1 MWQIISGSLLLSLVH
16 AAIPNHWLPIVAV
29 GKSERW
35 TMRET
40 LHATALIG
48 AAHIASTVIIGILI
62 GLAGFQLSSSHAEL
76 THWVAPAVLAVLGV
90 IFIVSDFVGRGHH
103 HHDHFDG
110 ARQAKTK
117 RAVIGSM
124 VVAMFFSPCIELE
137 VYFLPAGVFGW
148 RGILVT
154 SAIYLVA
161 TVSTMLT
168 LVYIGTK
175 GLNRLNW
182 HIFEHHQKTLTGC
195 ILIVLAAVSFLID

>member
-35 TMRET
+35 TMHET
-40 LHATALIG
+40 LRATALIG

-76 THWVAPAVLAVLGV
+76 THWIAPAILAVLGV
-90 IFIVSDFVGRGHH
+90 VFIVADFVGRGHH
-103 HHDHFDG
+103 HHDHLDEASHG
-110 ARQAKTK
+110 RTK

-137 VYFLPAGVFGW
+137 VYFLPAGAFGW
-148 RGILVT
+148 SGILTT
-154 SAIYLVA
+154 SVIYLFA
-161 TVSTMLT
+161 TVGTMLL
-168 LVYIGTK
+168 LVYVGTK
-175 GLNRLNW
+175 GLSRLNW
-182 HIFEHHQKTLTGC
+182 HIFEHHQKTLTGA
-195 ILIVLAAVSFLID
+195 ILIALAALSFIID

>member
-16 AAIPNHWLPIVAV
+16 AAIPNHWLPIVAI

-40 LHATALIG
+40 MNATVLIG
-48 AAHIASTVIIGILI
+48 AAHIASTIIIGVLI
-62 GLAGFQLSSSHAEL
+62 GLAGFRLSSNHAEL
-76 THWVAPAVLAVLGV
+76 AHWIAPVVLAVLGV
-90 IFIVSDFVGRGHH
+90 IFIASDFIGKGHRH
-103 HHDHFDG
+103 HNHFDETG
-110 ARQAKTK
+110 GRSK
-117 RAVIGSM
+117 RAIVGSM

-161 TVSTMLT
+161 TVGTMLT
-168 LVYIGTK
+168 LVYVGTK
-175 GLNRLNW
+175 GLSRLNW

>member
-16 AAIPNHWLPIVAV
+16 AAIPNHWLPIVAI

-40 LHATALIG
+40 LNATVLIG
-48 AAHIASTVIIGILI
+48 AAHIASTIIIGVLI
-62 GLAGFQLSSSHAEL
+62 GLAGFRLSSNHAEL
-76 THWVAPAVLAVLGV
+76 AHWIAPVVLAVLGLV
-90 IFIVSDFVGRGHH
+90 FIVSDFIGRGHRH
-103 HHDHFDG
+103 HNHFDETG
-110 ARQAKTK
+110 GRSK
-117 RAVIGSM
+117 RAIVGSM

-148 RGILVT
+148 QGIAVT
-154 SAIYLVA
+154 SVIYLVA
-161 TVSTMLT
+161 TVSTMIT

-175 GLNRLNW
+175 GLSRLNW

-195 ILIVLAAVSFLID
+195 ILIVLAAVSFIID